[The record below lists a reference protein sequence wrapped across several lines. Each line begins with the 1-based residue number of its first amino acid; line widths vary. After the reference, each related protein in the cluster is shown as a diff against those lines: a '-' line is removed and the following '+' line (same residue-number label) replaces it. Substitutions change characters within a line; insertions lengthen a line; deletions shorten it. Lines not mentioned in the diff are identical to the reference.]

1 VTAALVLAG
10 TRKGGDQLAE
20 FAGVSH
26 KALIPVGGEPMLER
40 VVRALRE
47 SGRVDRIVVS
57 INRPKLVTISGVEVI
72 RSAKTLSE
80 SVIEGLRT
88 TGGPTLITTAD
99 HALLEPKWVR
109 YFMDHRPAKD
119 VVLGVA
125 RAEVVMAAAP
135 DTKRTFIKLADAS
148 YSGCNLFH
156 LENVDAEHAIA
167 LWREFEQ
174 LRKRPLKM
182 LHKLGPRAIM
192 AYAMGRLTVARVI
205 AEVERMGGLT
215 AGVVE
220 MPDGRAAID
229 VDKPEDLVLV
239 RRLVE
244 AA

>member
-1 VTAALVLAG
+1 
-10 TRKGGDQLAE
+10 
-20 FAGVSH
+20 
-26 KALIPVGGEPMLER
+26 M
-40 VVRALRE
+40 
-47 SGRVDRIVVS
+47 
-57 INRPKLVTISGVEVI
+57 
-72 RSAKTLSE
+72 
-80 SVIEGLRT
+80 
-88 TGGPTLITTAD
+88 GP
-99 HALLEPKWVR
+99 LL
-109 YFMDHRPAKD
+109 H
-119 VVLGVA
+119 GSST
-125 RAEVVMAAAP
+125 AAP